1 MIEKIAII
9 NRIMAAIV
17 LAELLL
23 FMVVYTLPNYID

>member
-17 LAELLL
+17 LAELL

>member
-9 NRIMAAIV
+9 NRIMAEIV
-17 LAELLL
+17 LSELL